1 MATAEHTPLGRGWNK
16 SLIYFHHMTDWWTSV
31 YTDGGVGPWDGNKQE
46 GTIGYFPECVAA
58 VPQHNASF
66 RPVDLWETFANGN
79 EGPANGY
86 LTGEERCSSGPGG
99 TWFREWCYG
108 ADYDVKCPA
117 FPPGGGDD
125 CPYLDDVF
133 TSQAIRAMRDHP
145 AGSPLFLVFAAHAVH
160 APLQLP
166 RAQLARFRLK
176 DDWRRQRYAAMVNY
190 FDGNV
195 GKLVDA
201 MKAEDFWS
209 NGLVIFSSDN
219 VRVSPVNE
227 VR

>member
-16 SLIYFHHMTDWWTSV
+16 SLSYFHHMTDWWTSV

-99 TWFREWCYG
+99 TWLPLASRSY
-108 ADYDVKCPA
+108 
-117 FPPGGGDD
+117 
-125 CPYLDDVF
+125 
-133 TSQAIRAMRDHP
+133 AMSSRHDR
-145 AGSPLFLVFAAHAVH
+145 PLHWAA
-160 APLQLP
+160 PMP
-166 RAQLARFRLK
+166 R
-176 DDWRRQRYAAMVNY
+176 
-190 FDGNV
+190 
-195 GKLVDA
+195 
-201 MKAEDFWS
+201 
-209 NGLVIFSSDN
+209 
-219 VRVSPVNE
+219 
-227 VR
+227 